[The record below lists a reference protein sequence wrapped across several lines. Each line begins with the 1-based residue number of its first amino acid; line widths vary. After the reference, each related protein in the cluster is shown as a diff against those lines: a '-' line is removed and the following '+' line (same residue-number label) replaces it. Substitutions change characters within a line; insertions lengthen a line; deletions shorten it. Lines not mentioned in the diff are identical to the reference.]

1 MRPRR
6 RNANALASEGT
17 GGASDEADALDLD
30 RRDRSDV
37 SILANRGL
45 LTLVGGAA
53 SGTLSFLAIVVVTHG
68 LRPSSAG
75 QFFVG
80 VGVFSIASH
89 VLLLGS
95 DIGLLRS
102 ISADR
107 AQSLGRAP
115 QLLRIAT
122 VPIFVISTLVA
133 AGLFASIPSL
143 ARLLSHGAS
152 SDQMTI
158 YLRAL
163 VIALPV
169 AVVYLACVSATR
181 GFGTVTPFVLI
192 ERVARPLLQ
201 VLFLAAVV
209 TMGLGGVALAGAWV
223 IPFGMGFA
231 VVLWWLS
238 RAIRRELPREPTPGH
253 DREWT
258 RLAVGFWRFA
268 TPRGLAAI
276 FQVLILWLDTLLI
289 GLFRTPAEV
298 AIYTTSTR
306 CVLLASF
313 VTIALTQA
321 VTPQIGEFVTGRE
334 MGRAEGVFRTATV
347 WGILVTWPLLLTLAI
362 FAPVVLAIFG
372 QLYTEGQLAVV
383 ILALSMMV
391 SVACG
396 PVDWV
401 LLMAGKSTWN
411 LINTAVALGLNV
423 GLNLVLIPRLG
434 IVGAAIAWAV
444 SIIVNNVAPLIEV
457 MTFFRID
464 PFGPGYRLVSA
475 AALFCFGVPG
485 VFFSLVLGHSV
496 PALVVS
502 TTLGCLAYIAVLRRS
517 SGAIHAAELR
527 DVARFRGRP
536 RDR

>member
-1 MRPRR
+1 
-6 RNANALASEGT
+6 
-17 GGASDEADALDLD
+17 LDLD
-30 RRDRSDV
+30 DRNRSDV
-37 SILANRGL
+37 SVLANRGVL
-45 LTLVGGAA
+45 SLVGGVA
-53 SGTLSFLAIVVVTHG
+53 SGTLSFLAIIVVTRG
-68 LRPSSAG
+68 FKPSLAG

-89 VLLLGS
+89 VLVLGS

-107 AQSLGRAP
+107 VQSRGRAG
-115 QLLRIAT
+115 QLLQVAI
-122 VPIFVISTLVA
+122 VPIFGISALVA
-133 AGLFASIPSL
+133 AGLFALIPAL
-143 ARLLSHGAS
+143 ARLLSHGAPP
-152 SDQMTI
+152 DQLAV

-201 VLFLAAVV
+201 VLFLAVV
-209 TMGLGGVALAGAWV
+209 VALGLGGVALAGAWAV
-223 IPFGMGFA
+223 PFGIA
-231 VVLWWLS
+231 LALVLWWLW
-238 RAIRRELPREPTPGH
+238 RAIRRELPREPTPKS
-253 DREWT
+253 DREWA
-258 RLAVGFWRFA
+258 RLAIGFWRFA

-276 FQVLILWLDTLLI
+276 FQVLILWLDSLLI
-289 GLFRTPAEV
+289 GVFRAPGEV

-313 VTIALTQA
+313 VTIAITQA
-321 VTPQIGEFVTGRE
+321 VTPQIGEFVARGE

-347 WGILVTWPLLLTLAI
+347 WGMLLTWPLLLTLAI

-372 QLYTEGQLAVV
+372 PMYAQGQTAVV
-383 ILALSMMV
+383 ILALSMMIG
-391 SVACG
+391 VACG

-401 LLMAGKSTWN
+401 LLMAGKSSWN
-411 LINTAVALGLNV
+411 LINTAVALCLNV
-423 GLNLVLIPRLG
+423 GLNLVLIPRFG

-457 MTFFRID
+457 MRLSRID
-464 PFGPGYRLVSA
+464 PFGPGYRLAAA

-485 VFFSLVLGHSV
+485 VIFSLVFAHSV

-502 TTLGCLAYIAVLRRS
+502 TILGCLAYFAVLRRF
-517 SGAIHAAELR
+517 SGAIHVAELR
-527 DVARFRGRP
+527 DVARFSRRR